1 MRPGFVRVANV
12 MTAVAALLL
21 SVTPCAGAIAAA
33 ASAPPTL
40 SLDVAGARYR
50 PRLTTAIQQCPT
62 DAKGMRARML
72 ANDLKGAQR
81 AWIATRV
88 GWERA
93 EVFTSGFTSEL
104 DAEIDAWPS
113 AVSGFH
119 FIEARLFGAHRA
131 DAIAATDALIFHL
144 TDLRLKVRDTR
155 LTGQGMLEG
164 AAKLA
169 YEIGESKADGG
180 ESRFSG
186 TSIDDMR
193 NNVDGID
200 AAYQLVFAAALE
212 ARDPAL
218 AQALRTKI
226 MALRSQ
232 LQAANL
238 AAVDGDQVRH
248 TSEELVLSFRRAAP
262 ALNLDQPSLSDL
274 AQQ

>member
-1 MRPGFVRVANV
+1 MVANV

-21 SVTPCAGAIAAA
+21 SVTPGAGALAAA

-40 SLDVAGARYR
+40 SLDVAAERYR
-50 PRLTTAIQQCPT
+50 PQLTTAIEQCLT
-62 DAKGMRARML
+62 DANSMRARMQ
-72 ANDLKGAQR
+72 ANDLEGAQR
-81 AWIATRV
+81 AWIAARV

-212 ARDPAL
+212 ARDPSL

-226 MALRSQ
+226 TELRSQ

-238 AAVDGDQVRH
+238 AAVDADQVRR
-248 TSEELVLSFRRAAP
+248 TSEELVLSFQRAAP
-262 ALNLDQPSLSDL
+262 ALDLDRPSLSDL